1 MDKRW
6 DRLKDLSA
14 PAAFAFLAASAAIGR
29 SLSHLPAPERT
40 ISNAQQNR
48 WGVLIG
54 GYMATVA
61 SLLLLVF
68 SARLRERLK
77 ADQAEVG
84 LLPDLAFGGGV
95 ATSVLLGGASMLPVA
110 IAERGPIDGRI
121 SPDVAAFAND
131 VGTLMMGKV
140 APMTMA
146 AMTGATTLVAH
157 QQRTLPRWLTGS
169 GAAITIGLLSPLNFL
184 FVVFGLIWIAVL
196 GAVLATQGTS
206 AGSDTDAIEV
216 A

>member
-1 MDKRW
+1 MEKRW
-6 DRLKDLSA
+6 DRLKDLSGT
-14 PAAFAFLAASAAIGR
+14 AALAFLAASAAMAR
-29 SLSHLPAPERT
+29 SPTHLPEPARIVT
-40 ISNAQQNR
+40 NAQQNR
-48 WGVLIG
+48 WGVLSG

-61 SLLLLVF
+61 SLLLVF

-77 ADQAEVG
+77 ADQGKAGV
-84 LLPDLAFGGGV
+84 LPDVAFGGGV

-131 VGTLMMGKV
+131 VGSLMMGKA
-140 APMTMA
+140 APVTMA

-184 FVVFGLIWIAVL
+184 FVLFGLIWIAVL
-196 GAVLATQGTS
+196 GAVLATQGTP
-206 AGSDTDAIEV
+206 AGSDTDATEV